1 MPAIRFRPP
10 RPMFRP
16 ASLAGL
22 AALLLAACG
31 GGSDGAG
38 EAGGDPTAEATPL
51 VITASNAQA
60 VTADALQA
68 SSTAA
73 GSTITTT
80 LAAVPQQP
88 HLMMAPVEINQTR
101 LCIYGGK
108 FYVKGSF
115 ASADALTVGDKLT
128 LTAEGCRS
136 NPTYTLNGGLGFT
149 VLAGGVTSELVYP
162 YALTVQADAQ
172 NLSLDQSGYSQTLAG
187 DMRVAARV
195 DSSSARSIVMSGA
208 SLRYSTPTYSYT
220 LKNYQQTIDNVDG
233 ATIGTT
239 TATVIT
245 AHPMMGETVTYDV
258 STLAAI
264 EIDSAGNVV
273 AGKFMVVSGDASL
286 IATVTAVNVFTVLV
300 DADGNGSY
308 EDEQTFT
315 TAELRAML

>member
-10 RPMFRP
+10 HPMFRS
-16 ASLAGL
+16 ALLAGL
-22 AALLLAACG
+22 AAVVLAGCG
-31 GGSDGAG
+31 GGSDGA
-38 EAGGDPTAEATPL
+38 AGGDPTAQATPL
-51 VITASNAQA
+51 VITAGNAQA

-73 GSTITTT
+73 GSSITST

-88 HLMMAPVEINQTR
+88 HLMRGTVEINETR
-101 LCIYGGK
+101 LCMYGGR

-149 VLAGGVTSELVYP
+149 VLAGGVTSELVVP

-187 DMRVAARV
+187 DMRLAARV

-208 SLRYSTPTYSYT
+208 SMRYSTPTYSYT
-220 LKNYQQTIDNVDG
+220 LKNYHQTVDNVDG
-233 ATIGTT
+233 ATLGTT

-245 AHPMMGETVTYDV
+245 AHPMMGETVTYEV
-258 STLAAI
+258 STLAAL

-273 AGKFMVVSGDASL
+273 AGQFKVVSGDGWL
-286 IATVTAVNVFTVLV
+286 LATVTAVNVFTIQV
-300 DADGNGSY
+300 DANGDGSY
-308 EDEQTFT
+308 EDEQTAT
-315 TAELRAML
+315 TAQLRAML